1 MRWTG
6 TGRLARIC
14 HPPHPE
20 RNPNAFSGNPR
31 RMKLLQR
38 RTGAPPPLAD
48 TRRTTE
54 KYSLLFSFCAR
65 PIFSS
70 LNEKSIFLWCI
81 ALTSKAA
88 GLASIFCKG
97 MAEFP
102 PHPSAIPLRGRTEFL
117 AATLRIAKARRY
129 FIKNYFKIFDSV
141 LRQSNF

>member
-1 MRWTG
+1 VRWTG

-88 GLASIFCKG
+88 GLASIFCKNT
-97 MAEFP
+97 AEFP
-102 PHPSAIPLRGRTEFL
+102 PTSFRRVL
-117 AATLRIAKARRY
+117 AGTDG
-129 FIKNYFKIFDSV
+129 IFGGGYC
-141 LRQSNF
+141 